1 MLISSAVSAEF
12 FHTAA
17 GIGFVDLLINGNR
30 ETWPIRSKR
39 FRTWLRRRHY
49 EATRTA
55 ASAAAINSALDLLE
69 AQAQFEGP
77 EREVHIRLAEHA
89 GHIYLDLADE
99 CWRAVEIGP
108 DGWRVVGSPP
118 VRFRRAAGMLPLPV
132 PQRDGSIEEL
142 ASFLNLSSPND
153 FVLVVAWVLATL
165 RAGGPYPV
173 LAISGEQ
180 GSAKTVLS
188 KLLKD
193 LVDPNVAPVRAL
205 AREERDLVIAANNSH
220 VLAFDNLSGLPHA
233 LSDAFC
239 RLATGASF
247 GLRELYTD
255 ADEVLFQ
262 AARPILLNGIEDII
276 GRSDLADRALF
287 LTLPP
292 IAGHRRRS
300 EKQLW
305 RDFEVVQPRIL
316 GSLLDAAAHGLSKLP
331 NIHLKHLPR
340 MADFALWATACET
353 AFWHTGTFARAYQAN
368 RKAAIEDLI
377 DVDPVAA
384 RVREI
389 MANRSSWTG
398 SASELLRTGAD
409 MAGHGLPSGAPAW
422 PKNPR
427 ALAGRLRRAQ
437 PFLRVLGIH
446 IGFSREGRA
455 GTRVIRIHA
464 SPEDT
469 VSTVSIVRHN
479 DYDPESSQPPP
490 GRIGAA
496 RDDSHRPAVAA
507 ADDAD
512 GADGKCRPSVQ
523 VTAERPNIV

>member
-1 MLISSAVSAEF
+1 MLIPNAVSAEF

-17 GIGFVDLLINGNR
+17 GTAFVDLLINGNR

-55 ASAAAINSALDLLE
+55 ASTAAINSALDLLE

-77 EREVHIRLAEHA
+77 EREVRVRLAEHP

-99 CWRAVEIGP
+99 YWRAVEIGP
-108 DGWRVVGSPP
+108 DGWRVIGSPP

-132 PQRDGSIEEL
+132 PQGGGSIEEL
-142 ASFLNLSSPND
+142 ASFLNLPSRND
-153 FVLVVAWVLATL
+153 FVLVVTWLLATL
-165 RAGGPYPV
+165 RAGGPYPA

-205 AREERDLVIAANNSH
+205 VREERDLVLAANNSH

-247 GLRELYTD
+247 GLRQLYTD

-262 AARPILLNGIEDII
+262 AARPILLNGIDDVI
-276 GRSDLADRALF
+276 GRSDFADRALF

-292 IAGHRRRS
+292 IAERRRRV
-300 EKQLW
+300 ERQLW
-305 RDFEVVQPRIL
+305 REFEVARPRIL
-316 GSLLDAAAHGLSKLP
+316 GSLLDAAAHGLR
-331 NIHLKHLPR
+331 NVAGIHLEELPR

-353 AFWHTGTFARAYQAN
+353 AFWPAGTFIQAYQAN
-368 RKAAIEDLI
+368 RRAAIEDLT
-377 DVDPVAA
+377 DADPVATW
-384 RVREI
+384 VREI
-389 MANRSSWTG
+389 MANRSTWTG
-398 SASELLRTGAD
+398 SASDLLRAGAAL
-409 MAGHGLPSGAPAW
+409 AGPRLPSGTAAW
-422 PKNPR
+422 PKSPR
-427 ALAGRLRRAQ
+427 ELAGRLRRAQ
-437 PFLRVLGIH
+437 TFLRALGIH
-446 IGFSREGRA
+446 IAFGREGRA
-455 GTRVIRIHA
+455 GTRVIRIRTG
-464 SPEDT
+464 PENT
-469 VSTVSIVRHN
+469 VSTVSTVSMVRDN
-479 DYDPESSQPPP
+479 DHDHRSSQPPP
-490 GRIGAA
+490 GPVGAA
-496 RDDSHRPAVAA
+496 REDSRRP
-507 ADDAD
+507 
-512 GADGKCRPSVQ
+512 GGHGH
-523 VTAERPNIV
+523 